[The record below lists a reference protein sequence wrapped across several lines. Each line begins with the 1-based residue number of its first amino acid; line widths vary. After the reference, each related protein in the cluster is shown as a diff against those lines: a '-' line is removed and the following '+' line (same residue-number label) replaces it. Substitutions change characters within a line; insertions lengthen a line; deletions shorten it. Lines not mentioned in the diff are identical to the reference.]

1 MALLSTS
8 ILDCIDGLFDSSI
21 INSLWYFERGIDDI
35 ILFIITDKIEALE
48 YINKQLVELD
58 TCNINIEVVILER
71 ELELF
76 NIEGAKKII

>member
-1 MALLSTS
+1 MALVSTH
-8 ILDCIDGLFDSSI
+8 ILDCIDGLFDKNI

-35 ILFIITDKIEALE
+35 ILFIISDKEVLE
-48 YINKQLVELD
+48 YINKQLAKLD
-58 TCNINIEVVILER
+58 TCNMNIEVIILER